1 MPEQQQQQRESGSD
15 FPASEGVAAH
25 SNTMASK
32 EVMPDSNSVTSEGV
46 KPGDSANAETS
57 ALPSIEVSPQDKSE
71 ESTQPP
77 KERWSGG
84 VHLTLDCSVDAAWS
98 LQSDF
103 LGLVKWAPTISICS
117 HEAGPYND
125 VGCVRYCKGSGT
137 TWVYERLLEM
147 DHAQKYMSYIMEK
160 NQFVFR
166 DGLQDYIA
174 KVQLGDA
181 GEGKTWVK
189 WTYEVDPVATQTLE
203 SFTTFMTNFYTSNL
217 EYLKEGANK
226 SIAASPPADLAVQ
239 KNCPTDLATEHV
251 SQS

>member
-1 MPEQQQQQRESGSD
+1 MSEQQQQHESGSD
-15 FPASEGVAAH
+15 SPASEGVAAH
-25 SNTMASK
+25 SNSMASK
-32 EVMPDSNSVTSEGV
+32 EVMPDSNSFTSEEV
-46 KPGDSANAETS
+46 KPGDSANAETYS
-57 ALPSIEVSPQDKSE
+57 LPSSEVSPQDKSE
-71 ESTQPP
+71 ESTQPS

-84 VHLTLDCSVDAAWS
+84 VHLTLDCNVDAAWS

-103 LGLVKWAPTISICS
+103 LGLVKWVPTISICS

-166 DGLQDYIA
+166 DGFQDYIA

-203 SFTTFMTNFYTSNL
+203 SLTTFMTKFYTSNL
-217 EYLKEGANK
+217 EFLKEGANK
-226 SIAASPPADLAVQ
+226 TKPSRRIAQ
-239 KNCPTDLATEHV
+239 RIWQ
-251 SQS
+251 QSMCCRARSLF